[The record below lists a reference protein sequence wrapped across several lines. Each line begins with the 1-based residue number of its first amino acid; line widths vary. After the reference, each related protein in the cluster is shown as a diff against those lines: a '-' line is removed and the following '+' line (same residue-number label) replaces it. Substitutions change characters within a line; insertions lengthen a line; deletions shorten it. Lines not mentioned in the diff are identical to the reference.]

1 MPFRNSAVPILS
13 NTNPSPCRDGNSL
26 KQRLQ
31 QQMTSGVRW
40 RETMLQFEVAGIHTV
55 VEVGP
60 GAVLSGLLKRSLPA
74 LVTAQISGL
83 QDLGLD

>member
-1 MPFRNSAVPILS
+1 
-13 NTNPSPCRDGNSL
+13 
-26 KQRLQ
+26 
-31 QQMTSGVRW
+31 
-40 RETMLQFEVAGIHTV
+40 V

-83 QDLGLD
+83 QDLGLN